1 MLRILRLFTN
11 KFLLATTA
19 FVVWMLFFDQ
29 NDWGSQRQNR
39 QRLRALNENIDYLNR
54 EIAQM
59 DSDRAALLN
68 DPKALERFA
77 RERYRMKRDGEDLYV
92 VEP

>member
-1 MLRILRLFTN
+1 MRLLRLFTN
-11 KFLLATTA
+11 KFVLSTTA

-29 NDWGSQRQNR
+29 NDWGSQRQSR
-39 QRLRALNENIDYLNR
+39 QRLKALNENIDYLNK
-54 EIAQM
+54 EIARM
-59 DSDRAALLN
+59 DSERAALLD
-68 DPKALERFA
+68 DPNALERFA